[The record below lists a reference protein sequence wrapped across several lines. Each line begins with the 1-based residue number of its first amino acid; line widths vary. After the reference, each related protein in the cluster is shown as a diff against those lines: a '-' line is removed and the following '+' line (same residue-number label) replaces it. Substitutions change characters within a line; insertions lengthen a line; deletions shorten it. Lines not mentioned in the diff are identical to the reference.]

1 MRFGSLF
8 ILALPMVV
16 ACGGGGPDESVSGVF
31 PSSAFLGRQVRVEIS
46 GDVTEW
52 KAGASV
58 NFGAGVTVQN
68 VAVASPTAL
77 FADITVLDDAAP
89 GLRDVTVESGGKSL
103 VLTEAF
109 QLESAI
115 SLKFRGTVAQG
126 SVASFAIN
134 NHDFNT
140 PFDTTSTGDGFF
152 TPIVYT
158 GTNIEA
164 PAGVTLQISEVTPYG
179 VTGIAFFDLDA
190 APGPLVVSSGFG
202 EEVITSSLG
211 TNLEVVPRTATVLA
225 ANTPASGM
233 VEATW
238 GSALFEFTPTA
249 NPSLTSLAAS
259 STSTAASPGIAI
271 LPASGRFEDMLGYTG
286 KTSMVQ
292 LAPGKLYAVYV
303 DTSGTFGYNFN
314 VSANSQMLAQIAEI
328 AEPGNSTSATAQAL
342 AAMPSLVT
350 GATLADLADADWMS
364 ITVTAA
370 DVGKKIRVLTTGND
384 PETDTV
390 VELFRANGTTPVA
403 FGAASSDQGYHED
416 HTSPA
421 ITVAGKYWV
430 KITASQDFF
439 VPAHNT
445 YAAAIWV
452 E

>member
-46 GDVTEW
+46 GDTTEW
-52 KAGASV
+52 KEGASV
-58 NFGAGVTVQN
+58 NFGAGVTVQK
-68 VAVASPTAL
+68 VSVASPTAL

-89 GLRDVTVESGGKSL
+89 GLRDVTVDMGGKSL
-103 VLTEAF
+103 VLKEAF

-126 SVASFAIN
+126 SIATFAIN
-134 NHDFNT
+134 NHDFDT

-158 GTNIEA
+158 GLNIQT
-164 PAGVTLQISEVTPYG
+164 PAGVTLSLDEVTPYSAS
-179 VTGIAFFDLDA
+179 GIAFFDLDA
-190 APGPLVVSSGFG
+190 AAGPLVVSSGFG
-202 EEVITSSLG
+202 DDVITSNLG
-211 TNLEVVPRTATVLA
+211 TNLDVVARTATPLA

-233 VEATW
+233 VETSWA
-238 GSALFEFTPTA
+238 SALFEFTPTA
-249 NPSLTSLAAS
+249 SPSLTSLAAS
-259 STSTAASPGIAI
+259 STSTAAQPGIAI
-271 LPASGRFEDMLGYTG
+271 LPSTGRFEDMLGYTG
-286 KTSMVQ
+286 KSTMVQ
-292 LAPGKLYAVYV
+292 LQPGKLYAVYV
-303 DTSGTFGYNFN
+303 DTTGTFGYSFN
-314 VSANSQMLAQIAEI
+314 VRAGSQMLAQIAEI
-328 AEPGNSTSATAQAL
+328 AEPGNDTSANAQAL

-350 GATLADLADADWMS
+350 GAKLETIDDVDW
-364 ITVTAA
+364 ITINVTAA

-430 KITASQDFF
+430 KITASQDYF